1 MAEVSVQLIY
11 PKISADIGLGGEILH
26 NIEVGGSGKIS
37 YTLGTDL
44 AESAFFLGC
53 HICPVFVTRF
63 WDGNYHINSFYNKDA

>member
-44 AESAFFLGC
+44 AESAFFLGVSYL
-53 HICPVFVTRF
+53 P
-63 WDGNYHINSFYNKDA
+63 SFRDTVLGW